1 MTIKRHTPRATAMLI
16 VINAKLYQQE
26 REREISR
33 YRFSHNTLRRFSGRN
48 TLRQSFLSELS
59 DELAELRWMFVP
71 LGAEFAVVDL
81 SKSDSWVKLS
91 SKRVGDQRL
100 LDADAQD
107 IEDRFNE
114 LMPVED
120 ETDSDD

>member
-1 MTIKRHTPRATAMLI
+1 MTERHTPQATAMLI

-33 YRFSHNTLRRFSGRN
+33 YRFSHNTLRRFSGRS
-48 TLRQSFLSELS
+48 TLRRSFLDELS
-59 DELAELRWMFVP
+59 DELAELGWIFVP

-91 SKRVGDQRL
+91 SKRVGDLGL
-100 LDADAQD
+100 LGASAED
-107 IEDRFNE
+107 IEAQYDRFIPPAN
-114 LMPVED
+114 